1 MTVTRVQFFDEPHVM
16 QPGSVTQYLRDFASH
31 LAAQG
36 YQSLSISNYLW
47 PALHFGGWIDA
58 NPIPLAAVTN
68 ETLIGFRDH
77 YCRCPGH
84 RKLKH
89 VSRPYVAR
97 TRYFIEYLRGRNVI
111 KTESVPSEPLP
122 AGIVEFSDWLLQHRG
137 SAAATI
143 KQHHRMLRKILR
155 VVGDDPIT
163 YDAATVRQA
172 AIASTTGCGRPV
184 AKKIITTF
192 RMYLRFL
199 STTGKICPYLDRA
212 LPTVPQWKLSSLP
225 RHMEPKFVPWLIAS
239 CDTDYPK
246 GLRDRAVLLLLV
258 RLGLRPGDIV
268 TMRLDDI
275 EWIHGTIRVRGKS
288 RREVRLPLP
297 QDAGDALLAYLEK
310 GRPQIPIN
318 RVFLCAIAP
327 FRPFQCASSMFP
339 DDDVTRVNRSKVRN
353 CFRVDRI
360 ASPAVRRNARY
371 SVSSWARGPENT
383 VLVITSPPARS
394 LPAEDHRPA
403 AWYRY
408 RSSQG
413 CGGLANPR
421 CLSVSRHV

>member
-1 MTVTRVQFFDEPHVM
+1 MTDNRVQFFDEPHVM
-16 QPGSVTQYLRDFASH
+16 QPGSVAEYLRDFASH

-58 NPIPLAAVTN
+58 NRIPLAAVTN

-77 YCRCPGH
+77 DCRCPGH
-84 RKLKH
+84 RKIKH
-89 VSRPYVAR
+89 VSRPYIAR

-122 AGIVEFSDWLLQHRG
+122 ACIVEFSDWLLQHRG

-155 VVGDDPIT
+155 VVGDDSIT
-163 YDAATVRQA
+163 YDAATVRRA
-172 AIASTTGCGRPV
+172 AIASTTGCGRPL
-184 AKKIITTF
+184 AKRIITTF

-199 STTGKICPYLDRA
+199 STTGKVRPYLDRA
-212 LPTVPQWKLSSLP
+212 LPTVPQWRLSSLP

-239 CDTDYPK
+239 CDTDKPT
-246 GLRDRAVLLLLV
+246 GMRDRAVLLLLV

-297 QDAGDALLAYLEK
+297 QDAGDALLMYLEK
-310 GRPQIPIN
+310 GRSQVPIN
-318 RVFLCAIAP
+318 RVFLCATAP
-327 FRPFQCASSMFP
+327 FRPFQCS
-339 DDDVTRVNRSKVRN
+339 T
-353 CFRVDRI
+353 
-360 ASPAVRRNARY
+360 
-371 SVSSWARGPENT
+371 SVSGIVSVALHRAGIMRTPSRGATLLRHTAATMMLRGGATLDAIGSVLRHRSPDTTAHYAKVDINRLRQIAQPWPEDN
-383 VLVITSPPARS
+383 L
-394 LPAEDHRPA
+394 
-403 AWYRY
+403 
-408 RSSQG
+408 
-413 CGGLANPR
+413 C
-421 CLSVSRHV
+421 